1 MPMKLETELSTFYT
15 SHKFNSKGKLSVAL
29 VITDHARKMGLPL
42 DPAKLLTDRAG
53 QVLGLGIAPVQKILS
68 KYGIDKV
75 LAREGGRTSR
85 GSIDHMKEYVFFLN
99 GLYARDLFD
108 FDKVEQ
114 FWIEKVNLFFA
125 GKPLKIKLDSSHGL
139 RTLIRDLIAQG
150 ELKQKEAPGVN
161 YVGIILQH
169 LVGAKLD
176 CALGKGRFKH
186 NSASTSDAQTGRSGD
201 FLIDK
206 VAIHVTTAPTEFVI
220 SRCRDNLSSGLRPLI
235 VTTKKGIALAEGN
248 AENAGLTNRL
258 DIFEVEQFIALN
270 LYEFA
275 KFEEKG
281 RVVAVT
287 NLVKRYNEIVDE
299 FETDPSLQIEVQ

>member
-1 MPMKLETELSTFYT
+1 MPMTLETELQRFYT
-15 SHKFNSKGKLSVAL
+15 DRKYNAKGKLSVAL
-29 VITDHARKMGLPL
+29 VVSEHARKMGLPL
-42 DPAKLLTDRAG
+42 DPSKLLTDSKG

-68 KYGIDKV
+68 KYGIGKV

-85 GSIDHMKEYVFFLN
+85 SSIFHMEEYALFLN
-99 GLYARDLFD
+99 NLHSLDLID
-108 FDKVEQ
+108 LDKIKQ

-125 GKPLKIKLDSSHGL
+125 AKPLKIKLDGSQGL
-139 RTLIRDLIAQG
+139 RTLIRDLIFQG
-150 ELKQKEAPGVN
+150 EVKQKEAPGVN

-176 CALGKGRFKH
+176 CALGTGHFQH

-206 VAIHVTTAPTEFVI
+206 VVIHVTTAPSEFVV
-220 SRCRDNLSSGLRPLI
+220 SRCKENLSKGQRPII

-248 AENAGLTNRL
+248 AENAGLANRI

-275 KFEEKG
+275 KFQEKG
-281 RVVAVT
+281 REVAVT
-287 NLVKRYNEIVDE
+287 DLVKRYNEIVAE

>member
-1 MPMKLETELSTFYT
+1 MKLETELSTFYT
-15 SHKFNSKGKLSVAL
+15 TRKFNSKGKLSVAL
-29 VITDHARKMGLPL
+29 HITDHGRKMGLPL
-42 DPAKLLTDRAG
+42 DPTKLLTGRSG
-53 QVLGLGIAPVQKILS
+53 QVLGLGMAPVQKILS
-68 KYGIDKV
+68 KYGIVKI

-85 GSIDHMKEYVFFLN
+85 GSIDHMKEYVIFLN
-99 GLYARDLFD
+99 NLHALDLID
-108 FDKVEQ
+108 FDKIEQ

-125 GKPLKIKLDSSHGL
+125 GKPLKIKFDGSQGL
-139 RTLIRDLIAQG
+139 RTIIRDLITQG
-150 ELKQKEAPGVN
+150 EIKQKEAPGVN

-176 CALGKGRFKH
+176 SALGEGRFKH

-220 SRCRDNLSSGLRPLI
+220 SRCKDNLSNGQRPII
-235 VTTKKGIALAEGN
+235 VTTKKGMALAEGN
-248 AENAGLTNRL
+248 AENAGLANRI

-270 LYEFA
+270 LYEFS
-275 KFEEKG
+275 KFQEKG
-281 RVVAVT
+281 RDVAVID
-287 NLVKRYNEIVDE
+287 LVKRYNEIVEE

>member
-1 MPMKLETELSTFYT
+1 MPMKLETELRTFYT
-15 SHKFNSKGKLSVAL
+15 DRKYNSKGKLSVAL
-29 VITDHARKMGLPL
+29 VITEHARKMGFPL
-42 DPAKLLTDRAG
+42 DPAELLTNRKG

-68 KYGIDKV
+68 KYGIVKV

-99 GLYARDLFD
+99 NLHALDLID
-108 FDKVEQ
+108 LDKIEQ

-125 GKPLKIKLDSSHGL
+125 GKPLKVKLDGSQSL
-139 RTLIRDLIAQG
+139 RTLIRDLITQG
-150 ELKQKEAPGVN
+150 EIKQKEAPGVN
-161 YVGIILQH
+161 SVGIILQH

-186 NSASTSDAQTGRSGD
+186 NNVSTSDAQTGRSGD

-220 SRCRDNLSSGLRPLI
+220 SRCKDNLSNGQRPII
-235 VTTKKGIALAEGN
+235 VTTKKGIPLAEGN
-248 AENAGLTNRL
+248 AENAGIGNRV

-275 KFEEKG
+275 KFQEKG
-281 RVVAVT
+281 REVAVT
-287 NLVKRYNEIVDE
+287 DLVKRYNEIVDE